1 VSGNHDHD
9 VVVVGGGPAGC
20 AAGVFCAREGLD
32 TAIYDRGRSSLKR
45 CAVLENYPGFPDGI
59 DIETMYDL
67 LQDHAET
74 AGCAIVP
81 ELVES
86 LEREGGGFRVTPQ
99 IGDPV
104 TARRVVAAT
113 RYDGEYMRGLDDDAA
128 MFDGD
133 SFDRGY
139 ADHDGTTPVD
149 GLYVASPSEGS
160 QQAIVAAGRGA
171 RVAKRVIAD
180 ARIDDGWW
188 PDVAEGVDWV
198 RREAELDDEWADR
211 ERWVEWFDDYYG
223 ADAPVDPDSERYR
236 RVRDAYIAESR
247 ESYIDAASIS
257 SRASQ
262 GRETLAT
269 HLDTE
274 AVVEGCVE
282 TALLEAIDDAAI
294 ADYVDDHQVAEV
306 TGSGE

>member
-1 VSGNHDHD
+1 MTVPTDHD

-20 AAGVFCAREGLD
+20 SAGVFCAREGLE

-45 CAVLENYPGFPDGI
+45 CAFMENYPGFPAGI
-59 DIETMYDL
+59 DIETLYDL
-67 LQDHAET
+67 LHEHAET
-74 AGCAIVP
+74 AGCTIVP
-81 ELVES
+81 DMVES
-86 LEREGGGFRVTPQ
+86 LARDGDGFVVTPQ
-99 IGDPV
+99 DGEAV
-104 TARRVVAAT
+104 TAERVVAAT
-113 RYDGEYMRGLDDDAA
+113 RYDGEYMRGLDDEAA

-139 ADHDGTTPVD
+139 ADHDGTTPVE

-180 ARIDDGWW
+180 ARIDEGWW

-198 RREAELDDEWADR
+198 RREAELDESWHDR
-211 ERWVEWFDDYYG
+211 EEWVEWFDDYY
-223 ADAPVDPDSERYR
+223 ADAPVDPDSQRFRE
-236 RVRDAYIAESR
+236 VREAYIAESR
-247 ESYIDAASIS
+247 ASHIDTATIS
-257 SRASQ
+257 SRADA
-262 GRETLAT
+262 GHETLAT

-274 AVVEGCVE
+274 AVVEGCDE
-282 TALLEAIDDAAI
+282 TALLEEIDDTAI
-294 ADYVDDHQVAEV
+294 AEYVDDQQVAEV